1 MLQYMGH
8 WGAISIYTGPL
19 PDIGALILMKRQG
32 RTDAMTT
39 NWTNKNPKALLK
51 LACLFTLFLSS
62 SVVAQS
68 NVEFLLSCKVMD
80 SIVMEAVEGRPQ
92 RYTHYTD
99 QFEVGDTLDVS
110 VRLNKF
116 DTDVFKLYLGLK
128 DSLRDE
134 IIVSS
139 LFSLE
144 DIRYLGVGV
153 ADLLMQ
159 DSSIRL
165 GFGIGGDESI
175 RFEGTREKL
184 NLTRY
189 YKDDWQGLL
198 LVDNALE
205 VQVAILDCRVSGR
218 NNLAEITDR
227 LKANVRKFGE

>member
-1 MLQYMGH
+1 MGH
-8 WGAISIYTGPL
+8 WGAVRIYTWPL
-19 PDIGALILMKRQG
+19 PGIGALILMKRQG
-32 RTDAMTT
+32 RTDTMTT
-39 NWTNKNPKALLK
+39 NWTTKNPKALLK
-51 LACLFTLFLSS
+51 WACFFTLFLSS

-80 SIVMEAVEGRPQ
+80 NIVMEAVEGRPQ

-110 VRLNKF
+110 VRLRGF

-134 IIVSS
+134 IIVNS
-139 LFSLE
+139 LFPLE
-144 DIRYLGVGV
+144 NIRYLDV

-159 DSSIRL
+159 DRL
-165 GFGIGGDESI
+165 VAPGFGIEGGENISFESS
-175 RFEGTREKL
+175 GDQL

-198 LVDNALE
+198 LVDNGLE

>member
-1 MLQYMGH
+1 MGH

-80 SIVMEAVEGRPQ
+80 NIVMEAVEGRPQ

-99 QFEVGDTLDVS
+99 QFEVGDALDVS

-116 DTDVFKLYLGLK
+116 DTDVFKLYLGLE

-134 IIVSS
+134 IIVNS
-139 LFSLE
+139 LFPLE
-144 DIRYLGVGV
+144 DIRYLEV

-159 DSSIRL
+159 DRLIRL

-175 RFEGTREKL
+175 SFEGIKEKL

-198 LVDNALE
+198 LVANALE
-205 VQVAILDCRVSGR
+205 VQVSILDCRVSGR

-227 LKANVRKFGE
+227 LKVSVRKFGE